1 MMPINYI
8 REATVPVSSYSN
20 YTPAKHHQV
29 AENRQTSK
37 ALERNLKAE
46 GAFVRSVKG
55 RVFKCTGKQKRG

>member
-46 GAFVRSVKG
+46 GAFVR
-55 RVFKCTGKQKRG
+55 